1 MLKILGLEL
10 DWVTIFEIIG
20 TIAFAASGAD
30 VAIKKKMD
38 LFGIT
43 VLGVTT
49 AVGGGIIRDIILN
62 KDELTAF
69 TSPIYISLAIVAS
82 IITFLLKNKRIIDV
96 DSKFFNFVDA
106 LGLGVFTIV
115 GSQQAIEIKQITEIN
130 ARNIILIMFTGAIT
144 GVGGGIIRDIFANR
158 VPVIFEKNIYA
169 LASVLGTIVL
179 MLLYRVDIKF
189 AMLIASFTVIMVRIL
204 SIKFNVSLPKPK

>member
-1 MLKILGLEL
+1 MHKILGLEL

-69 TSPIYISLAIVAS
+69 TSPIYITLAIVAS

>member
-69 TSPIYISLAIVAS
+69 TSPIYISLAISAS

>member
-115 GSQQAIEIKQITEIN
+115 GSQQAIQIKQITEIS

-169 LASVLGTIVL
+169 LASVLGTIIL

>member
-69 TSPIYISLAIVAS
+69 TSPIYITLAIAAS

-115 GSQQAIEIKQITEIN
+115 GSRQAIELKQITEIN
-130 ARNIILIMFTGAIT
+130 ARNVLLIMFTGAIT

-169 LASVLGTIVL
+169 LASVLGTIIL

>member
-1 MLKILGLEL
+1 MTEILGLQL

-69 TSPIYISLAIVAS
+69 TSPIYITLAILTS

-115 GSQQAIEIKQITEIN
+115 GSQQAIQIKQITEIN

-169 LASVLGTIVL
+169 LASVFGTIVL

-189 AMLIASFTVIMVRIL
+189 AMLIASFTVIIVRIL
-204 SIKFNVSLPKPK
+204 SIKFNLSLPKPK

>member
-1 MLKILGLEL
+1 MINILGLEL
-10 DWVTIFEIIG
+10 NWVTIFEIIG

-69 TSPIYISLAIVAS
+69 TSPIYITLAIVTS

-115 GSQQAIEIKQITEIN
+115 GSQQAIQIKQITDIN

-169 LASVLGTIVL
+169 LASVLGTIIL

-189 AMLIASFTVIMVRIL
+189 AMLIASFTVIIVRIL